1 MKRFASRRVVLA
13 FAVALPLGLAA
24 SPGARAQEFDFERDF
39 AAFAE
44 QVVSRHGLDAARVR
58 AVLADAR
65 YLERVI
71 EAMRRPAE
79 RKPWHEYR
87 RIFLTESRIEGGI
100 VFWRDHAKTLERAYQ
115 VYGVP
120 PQVVTAIIGV
130 ETLYGQRA
138 GNIRVLDALATLGFR
153 YPRRAKFFSRE
164 LEEFLVLA
172 EEEGLD
178 PLGVE
183 GSYAGAMGIPQF
195 IPSSYRAYAV
205 DFDGDG
211 VRDLV
216 GNPVDAI
223 GSVASY
229 LARHGWQRDAPIATR
244 ASGAAP
250 VLERYL
256 ETGLKP
262 KVSAGELIEAGVTF
276 DDDGLGERPVALL
289 EYDVG
294 AGDVEQWAG
303 LDNFY
308 AITRYNR
315 SKLYA
320 MAVYQLSEE
329 IRVGR
334 AGGG

>member
-1 MKRFASRRVVLA
+1 MMSSGSRRLA
-13 FAVALPLGLAA
+13 LALSVAVPLSLAT
-24 SPGARAQEFDFERDF
+24 SLGARAQEFDYDKDF
-39 AAFAE
+39 AAFADD
-44 QVVSRHGLDAARVR
+44 VVSRHGLDPAWVR
-58 AVLADAR
+58 ALLSEAR

-71 EAMRRPAE
+71 RAMRRPAE
-79 RKPWHEYR
+79 SKPWHAYR
-87 RIFLTESRIEGGI
+87 KIFLTESRIEGGI
-100 VFWRDHAKTLERAYQ
+100 AFWRDHADTLDRAYE

-164 LEEFLVLA
+164 LEEFILLS

-178 PLGVE
+178 PRRVE

-205 DFDGDG
+205 DFDDDG
-211 VRDLV
+211 VRDLID
-216 GNPVDAI
+216 NPVDAI

-244 ASGAAP
+244 ASGAKP
-250 VLERYL
+250 VIEKYL

-262 KVSAGELIEAGVTF
+262 QVSAGELVDAGVTF
-276 DDDGLGERPVALL
+276 ADDGLGERPVALL
-289 EYDVG
+289 EYDAG
-294 AGDVEQWAG
+294 AGEVERWAG
-303 LDNFY
+303 LTNFY